1 MSSCSPRYP
10 LEGHM
15 RTHPLRHNH
24 TGRGS
29 HRTRC
34 LTLGL
39 CLTAGLALSACGP
52 AHKGQLTVEPVGAS
66 ADSSETPSAKP
77 SASKSATP
85 SASATSSASAW
96 TMPSVTITN
105 ERTDIWQ
112 QKDDLLSLPMETS
125 FLINRGYLFNDQTCQ
140 GVLNY
145 QSSQET
151 YDSRKTTGDNS
162 ASSAKVQEQPSQYPT
177 YTVTSGPSV
186 VDVMPD
192 DSGTLA
198 GYEVAYTG
206 TVTFRDSGNQD
217 VTGYRFFRQIGEQ
230 GATLEIT
237 LQCAPGNLPDLQTWH
252 DLLSGTRVSGFD
264 AGAMG

>member
-1 MSSCSPRYP
+1 
-10 LEGHM
+10 M

-24 TGRGS
+24 AGRGS

-34 LTLGL
+34 LALGL

-52 AHKGQLTVEPVGAS
+52 AHKGQLTVEPVSAS
-66 ADSSETPSAKP
+66 AEASSTKGSSTKP
-77 SASKSATP
+77 SPSKSSTPTPSATP
-85 SASATSSASAW
+85 SASW

-140 GVLNY
+140 GVLRY
-145 QSSQET
+145 QSSQDT
-151 YDSRKTTGDNS
+151 YNSRNTTGDNA
-162 ASSAKVQEQPSQYPT
+162 ASSAKVQEQPATYPA
-177 YTVTSGPSV
+177 YTVTSGPTA

-206 TVTFRDSGNQD
+206 TVTFSNSGDSE
-217 VTGYRFFRQIGEQ
+217 VSGYRFFRQVGEQ
-230 GATLEIT
+230 GATLDI
-237 LQCAPGNLPDLQTWH
+237 LMQCLPGNLPDLQTWH
-252 DLLSGTRVSGFD
+252 DLLSGTRISGFD
-264 AGAMG
+264 AGAM